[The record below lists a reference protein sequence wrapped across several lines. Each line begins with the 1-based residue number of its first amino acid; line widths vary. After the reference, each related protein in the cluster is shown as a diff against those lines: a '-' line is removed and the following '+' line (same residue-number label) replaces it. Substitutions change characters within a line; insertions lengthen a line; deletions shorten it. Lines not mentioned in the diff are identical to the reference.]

1 MQSKKTD
8 KCLSL
13 EQLIMLKKSRAKKV
27 LQNKNPF
34 LRGIFTILFPISLLN
49 ILLKICYRKII
60 LRTFFFFSFPL
71 ETAIG
76 AEIDA
81 STDLRSLHGR
91 ETEHGQSF
99 HVPKL

>member
-1 MQSKKTD
+1 MSFSGAVNHAKK
-8 KCLSL
+8 
-13 EQLIMLKKSRAKKV
+13 IPGKKSPPKQK
-27 LQNKNPF
+27 PF
-34 LRGIFTILFPISLLN
+34 SP
-49 ILLKICYRKII
+49 RKII